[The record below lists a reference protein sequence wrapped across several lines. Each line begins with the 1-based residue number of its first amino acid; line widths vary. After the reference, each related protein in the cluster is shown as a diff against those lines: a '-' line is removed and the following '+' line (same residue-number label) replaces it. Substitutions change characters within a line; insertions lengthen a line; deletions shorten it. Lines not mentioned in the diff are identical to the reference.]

1 MGRIGGVV
9 VMEDDKL
16 FLFAALNDL
25 RGSRVELGFD
35 LVDDREDEGRKKAK
49 DEDIEL
55 LCPWS
60 ISYLELIP

>member
-1 MGRIGGVV
+1 
-9 VMEDDKL
+9 MEDDKL

-60 ISYLELIP
+60 ISYLESIA